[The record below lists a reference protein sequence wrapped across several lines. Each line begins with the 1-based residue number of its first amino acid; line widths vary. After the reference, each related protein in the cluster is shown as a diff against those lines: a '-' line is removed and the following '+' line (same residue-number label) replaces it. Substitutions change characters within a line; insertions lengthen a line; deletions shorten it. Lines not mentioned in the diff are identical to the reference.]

1 LTDVSRR
8 GSFDPGPLADNLTMF
23 GTFASVLST
32 TAFVVMGTAA
42 GFMLQDPWST
52 EFHINVIFLVVVF
65 GVPATRLTAPRDV
78 AHAWR
83 PLLVLTLLGT
93 FAWDVAT
100 AFLAGSRPFLSEWYL
115 VYVSGPA
122 VLMLLFMLHAFV
134 ADRLARTIQP
144 SERQKK

>member
-1 LTDVSRR
+1 
-8 GSFDPGPLADNLTMF
+8 
-23 GTFASVLST
+23 
-32 TAFVVMGTAA
+32 
-42 GFMLQDPWST
+42 
-52 EFHINVIFLVVVF
+52 
-65 GVPATRLTAPRDV
+65 
-78 AHAWR
+78 
-83 PLLVLTLLGT
+83 
-93 FAWDVAT
+93 VAT